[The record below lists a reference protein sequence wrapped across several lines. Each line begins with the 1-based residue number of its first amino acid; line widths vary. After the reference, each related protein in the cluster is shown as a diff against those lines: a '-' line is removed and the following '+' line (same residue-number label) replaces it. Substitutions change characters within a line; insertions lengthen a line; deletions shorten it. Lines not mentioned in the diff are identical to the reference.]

1 MSVDWR
7 NLPSLSSLRA
17 FEATAAEGSFAGAA
31 RVLNV
36 THAAVAQQVRGLERR
51 LGVRLAL
58 RSGRSVALTQEGE
71 RLAKALT
78 TGFTQVE
85 KGVAELIE
93 SEAQRGLR
101 ITTTQFL
108 GAEIIMP
115 NLAAF
120 WERHPGVEI
129 AIYPSRAF
137 VDIVSEGFD
146 CGIRVA
152 QPGDKPEWPGLDSI
166 FLFRTQMI
174 AVGSH
179 ELVGDGS
186 KDPQNLPW
194 LHHDEMESKLRTMRL
209 CGIDTEDLTYV
220 RIGSGQV
227 QLQALKQGLGLTMF
241 SEHIG
246 KQYIHDGILAVQ
258 PLPKETYLDYNAV
271 VPKGPRNPL
280 VGDFIDWV
288 RSLVE

>member
-1 MSVDWR
+1 M
-7 NLPSLSSLRA
+7 
-17 FEATAAEGSFAGAA
+17 
-31 RVLNV
+31 LNV
-36 THAAVAQQVRGLERR
+36 THAAVAQQVRGLEQR

-58 RSGRSVALTQEGE
+58 RSGRSVALTREGE
-71 RLAKALT
+71 DLARALT
-78 TGFTQVE
+78 TGFSQIE
-85 KGVAELIE
+85 KGVAELIK

-115 NLAAF
+115 NLAGF

-129 AIYPSRAF
+129 AIYPSRQF
-137 VDIVSEGFD
+137 VDIVGDGFD

-152 QPGDKPEWPGLDSI
+152 VPGEDPAWPGLEPF
-166 FLFRTQMI
+166 FLFQTQMI
-174 AVGSH
+174 AVGSPD
-179 ELVGDGS
+179 LVGDGS
-186 KDPQNLPW
+186 KNPQDLPW

-209 CGIDTEDLTYV
+209 CGIDTENLNYV

-246 KQYIHDGILAVQ
+246 KQYIQDGLLAVQ
-258 PLPKETYLDYNAV
+258 PLPKATYLNYNAV

-280 VGDFIDWV
+280 VDDFIVWV